1 MQLQNIKEK
10 DIAKVM
16 HLEDI
21 NQYDIIK
28 ERVDADTVKITLIKK
43 MQSCDI
49 CGSVKKRKD
58 ITIVAYPIFSKEM
71 GRSKIT
77 KKVCSSCHPSVIEVL
92 SNLKYN

>member
-16 HLEDI
+16 QLEDI
-21 NQYDIIK
+21 NQYDIVK
-28 ERVDADTVKITLIKK
+28 ERLDADTVRITLKKK

-58 ITIVAYPIFSKEM
+58 ITVVAYPIFSKEM
-71 GRSKIT
+71 GRVKIT
-77 KKVCSSCHPSVIEVL
+77 KKVCSSCHPSVMEIL
-92 SNLKYN
+92 NNLKYN

>member
-16 HLEDI
+16 QLEDI
-21 NQYDIIK
+21 NQYDIVK

-49 CGSVKKRKD
+49 CSSVKKRKD

-77 KKVCSSCHPSVIEVL
+77 K
-92 SNLKYN
+92 